1 MIIATKQSLSV
12 LLIED
17 NPGDRRLAEIALQE
31 GSLEARL
38 SCEVSSVG
46 TLADARALLSG
57 SLSPFDAILL
67 DLGLPDTTG
76 LNGLTSLGRACP
88 DIPIIV
94 LTGNSDLAAGTEAL
108 KQGAA
113 DYLDKADLLP
123 RPLLRTIQY
132 AIERKQHEVELLRL
146 AQTDPLT
153 GLLNRRTMLTRMSD
167 AIASS
172 RDSQTGC
179 AICLFDIDHFKEIN
193 DVYGHRI
200 GDNLLKQIASALSA
214 ELGSDYTL
222 ARLGGD
228 EFAVV
233 ATELESAESVPKIAS
248 RVIAVIES
256 ISVDGDAR
264 VAASASVGGASDF
277 TGDISTEELLAQADL
292 AMYKAKVSRRGS
304 FSLFDDAMNAEA
316 QQANEMLRNMPSD
329 IEDDRFFLE
338 FQPILDAQTHEIV
351 AVEGLARWRDRSGQM
366 ISPADFIPI
375 AEKFDILPRLAAKLL
390 DDACSLIRA
399 WSDAGVPVVPVSLN
413 ISPVQ
418 CRDPLFGLLVLA
430 ALTKHQ
436 VRPHLLKVEITEST
450 IMNNLDQTRA
460 NLELL
465 RSRGVGVHIDDFG
478 TGYSSLSLLRDLPF
492 DTLKIDRS
500 FICNLEQDADAGAIV
515 EAIIA
520 MAKRLGFHII
530 AEGVETESQMELLTK
545 LGVDALQGFYFS
557 KSVSSQRLA
566 ELLLEQQASQ
576 SPRKLATRS
585 A

>member
-1 MIIATKQSLSV
+1 MIIANNQNLSV

-17 NPGDRRLAEIALQE
+17 NPGDRRLAEIALQD
-31 GSLEARL
+31 GCLGAAL

-46 TLADARALLSG
+46 TLAEARALLSD
-57 SLSPFDAILL
+57 SSTTFDAVLL

-76 LNGLTSLGRACP
+76 LNGLTLLGRKWP

-94 LTGNSDLAAGTEAL
+94 LTGNSDLAAGTAAL
-108 KQGAA
+108 KHGAA

-132 AIERKQHEVELLRL
+132 AIERKQNEVELLRL

-153 GLLNRRTMLTRMSD
+153 GLLNRRTMLTHMSD
-167 AIASS
+167 AIATS
-172 RDSQTGC
+172 RDSTTGC

-200 GDNLLKQIASALSA
+200 GDNLLKQISSALTA

-228 EFAVV
+228 EFAVA
-233 ATELESAESVPKIAS
+233 ATELESADSVPEIAA

-277 TGDISTEELLAQADL
+277 SGDVSTEELVAQADL
-292 AMYKAKVSRRGS
+292 AMYKAKASRRGS
-304 FSLFDDAMNAEA
+304 FRLFDDAMNAEA
-316 QQANEMLRNMPSD
+316 HQANEMLRNMPSD
-329 IEDDRFFLE
+329 IENGRFFLQ
-338 FQPILDAQTHEIV
+338 FQPIVDAQTHEIV
-351 AVEGLARWRDRSGQM
+351 AVEGLARWCDRTGQM
-366 ISPADFIPI
+366 ISPIDFIPI

-399 WSDAGVPVVPVSLN
+399 WSDDGVPVVPVSLN

-430 ALTKHQ
+430 ALSKHQ
-436 VRPHLLKVEITEST
+436 VRPHLLNVEITEST

-460 NLELL
+460 NLKLL

-500 FICNLEQDADAGAIV
+500 FICNLGQDADAGAIV
-515 EAIIA
+515 EAVIA

-530 AEGVETESQMELLTK
+530 AEGVETESQLALLTE
-545 LGVDALQGFYFS
+545 LGVNSLQGFYFS
-557 KSVSSQRLA
+557 ESVSSERLA
-566 ELLLEQQASQ
+566 EMLLEQQASQ
-576 SPRKLATRS
+576 STKS
-585 A
+585 VKMQ